1 MKHNA
6 ELVQDSQDPLQV
18 KLEKGAPDPAEP
30 KAYWSKIEENQDEVK
45 KRNKSQTNRNKMK
58 SHTLGN
64 MLLDGLIQTH
74 LTKKV
79 LAILYIRTLQV
90 NPRTLTTSP

>member
-30 KAYWSKIEENQDEVK
+30 KANWSRIEENQDEEK
-45 KRNKSQTNRNKMK
+45 KR
-58 SHTLGN
+58 
-64 MLLDGLIQTH
+64 
-74 LTKKV
+74 TK
-79 LAILYIRTLQV
+79 AR
-90 NPRTLTTSP
+90 